1 MTGVPPSAVAPQPT
15 PTAGVEDRA
24 PRRRFRPRR
33 WQLALAVL
41 VILAAAAA
49 AAETL
54 SSSAAAT
61 PRVVPNSLVRLNP
74 SNGKPTRVVP
84 VGVEPGDLRTHT
96 VDSRSG
102 IPAQPDDIAVDG
114 DGNAWITSSYEQHA
128 PARNAFVTRLEAG
141 TGGTSPGTV
150 YPSHLRTIDL
160 PLPMADYEALGAG
173 YLWVIV
179 GGHGPLPGDDRVAL
193 VDLRTNQVASVLQ
206 LHHSATSIAFGY
218 GSAWIGTYT
227 PGVNSWLEVIRA
239 GDSKPTK
246 VALQNYANWGLDLDR
261 RRRGRSVGPRGLR
274 ALRNRPANA
283 ASPPPPRSLRRA
295 TRCLRGR
302 RRCRLDDRRDRRE
315 RELRLEDR
323 PTHGPDHPH
332 HPARRPNKSH
342 LRHGSNTQ
350 RRLGHYRQR
359 LLRHHRPITMC
370 GTAPPPV
377 APPRTER

>member
-246 VALQNYANWGLDLDR
+246 VALQNYANWGRTLIAVGEGAVWVLAGFALFEIDPQTLQVLHRLDLSAEQPGVFAVGAGAVWTTGGIGGNGNSVSKIDPRTDR
-261 RRRGRSVGPRGLR
+261 IIRTTPLGDRTRVTCGM
-274 ALRNRPANA
+274 A
-283 ASPPPPRSLRRA
+283 A
-295 TRCLRGR
+295 TRSAVWVTIGNASCDTIG
-302 RRCRLDDRRDRRE
+302 
-315 RELRLEDR
+315 
-323 PTHGPDHPH
+323 
-332 HPARRPNKSH
+332 
-342 LRHGSNTQ
+342 Q
-350 RRLGHYRQR
+350 
-359 LLRHHRPITMC
+359 
-370 GTAPPPV
+370 
-377 APPRTER
+377 